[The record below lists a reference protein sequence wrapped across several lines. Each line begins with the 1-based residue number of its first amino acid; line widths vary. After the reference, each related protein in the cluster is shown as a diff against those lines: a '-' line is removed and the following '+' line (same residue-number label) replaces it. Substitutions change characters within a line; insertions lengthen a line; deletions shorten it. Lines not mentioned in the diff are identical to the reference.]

1 MSHGADD
8 LLLLLAVVRHGSYAG
23 AAADLGLSHTT
34 VSRRM
39 AALEKTVGARLLVRT
54 GEMWEPSELGR
65 KFVAAGEEIEAA
77 LGSLPLGAGGRGN
90 TVNGVVRALAPDGF
104 GGVVMGA
111 AMRRLIEEHPG
122 VRLEMINA
130 ARRAQ
135 TNPVG
140 IDLEV
145 VVGRP
150 EVSRKEAFH
159 LADYSLGVY
168 ASRDYLA
175 AHPAIRTPDQ
185 VQEHPLIYFVDS
197 MQDVA
202 ELDIPRRRFPRMRQ
216 GVGATSSVVHVELTR
231 AGAGVGLLPCY
242 LAERAGDLVR
252 LFPQELWFPVEYW
265 VVSRAD
271 LLRRP
276 AVRAVMTAI
285 RAAVADMKDELIAAP
300 AAQSPA
306 SSRD

>member
-8 LLLLLAVVRHGSYAG
+8 LLLLLAVARHGSYAG

-39 AALEKTVGARLLVRT
+39 AGLERAVGARLLVRS
-54 GEMWEPSELGR
+54 GDRWEPSELGR
-65 KFVAAGEEIEAA
+65 TFVAAGEEIEHAVDA
-77 LGSLPLGAGGRGN
+77 LPLGPGGRGSS
-90 TVNGVVRALAPDGF
+90 VSGVVRALAPDGF

-111 AMRRLIEEHPG
+111 AMRQVVQEHPG

-168 ASRDYLA
+168 ASQDYLA
-175 AHPAIRTPDQ
+175 AHPPLRTPEQ

-231 AGAGVGLLPCY
+231 AGAGIGLLPCY
-242 LAERAGDLVR
+242 LAERVPELVR
-252 LFPQELWFPVEYW
+252 LFPEELWFPVEYW
-265 VVSRAD
+265 VVSRSD

-276 AVRAVMTAI
+276 AVQAVMAAI
-285 RAAVADMKDELIAAP
+285 RAAVAQMREELVAAP
-300 AAQSPA
+300 GP
-306 SSRD
+306 RV

>member
-1 MSHGADD
+1 MALSHGADD
-8 LLLLLAVVRHGSYAG
+8 LLLLLAVVRHGSYSG
-23 AAADLGLSHTT
+23 AASALGLSHTT

-39 AALEKTVGARLLVRT
+39 AGLERTVGARLLVRS
-54 GEMWEPSELGR
+54 GDMWEPTELGR
-65 KFVAAGEEIEAA
+65 TFVAAGEEIELA
-77 LGSLPLGAGGRGN
+77 LGSLPLAPGGRGSS
-90 TVNGVVRALAPDGF
+90 VSGVVRAIAPDGF

-111 AMRRLIEEHPG
+111 AMRRLIEEQPG

-150 EVSRKEAFH
+150 DVSRKEAFH

-168 ASRDYLA
+168 ASPDYLA
-175 AHPAIRTPDQ
+175 AHPAIESPEQ
-185 VQEHPLIYFVDS
+185 VQEHPLIYFVES

-202 ELDIPRRRFPRMRQ
+202 ELAIPGAHFPRMRQ
-216 GVGATSSVVHVELTR
+216 AVGATSSVVHVELTR
-231 AGAGVGLLPCY
+231 AGAGIGLLPCF

-252 LFPQELWFPVEYW
+252 LFPYELTFPVSYW

-276 AVRAVMTAI
+276 AVQAVTAAI
-285 RAAVADMKDELIAAP
+285 RAAVDDMRDELLAAP
-300 AAQSPA
+300 
-306 SSRD
+306 R

>member
-1 MSHGADD
+1 LSRSADD
-8 LLLLLAVVRHGSYAG
+8 LLLLLTVVRHGSYVG

-39 AALEKTVGARLLVRT
+39 AALEKTVGARLLVRS

-65 KFVAAGEEIEAA
+65 KFLAAAEEIELAI
-77 LGSLPLGAGGRGN
+77 GSLPVGPGGRGN
-90 TVNGVVRALAPDGF
+90 SVSGVVRAIVPEGF
-104 GGVVMGA
+104 GGVVVGA
-111 AMRRLIEEHPG
+111 AMRRLIDEHPA

-150 EVSRKEAFH
+150 DVSRKEASH
-159 LADYSLGVY
+159 LADYSLGLY
-168 ASRDYLA
+168 ASRHYLA
-175 AHPAIRTPDQ
+175 AHPPLETPEQ
-185 VQEHPLIYFVDS
+185 VQEHPLIYFVES

-202 ELDIPRRRFPRMRQ
+202 ELNTPRQRLPRMRQ
-216 GVGATSSVVHVELTR
+216 AVGATSSVVHVELTR
-231 AGAGVGLLPCY
+231 AGAGVGLLPCF
-242 LAERAGDLVR
+242 LAERTEELVR
-252 LFPQELWFPVEYW
+252 LFPREYTFPVSYW

-276 AVRAVMTAI
+276 AVQAVMTAV
-285 RAAVADMKDELIAAP
+285 RAAVDDMRDELLAP
-300 AAQSPA
+300 P
-306 SSRD
+306 R

>member
-23 AAADLGLSHTT
+23 AAADLGLNHTT

-39 AALEKTVGARLLVRT
+39 AGLEKTVGARLLVRS
-54 GEMWEPSELGR
+54 GDMWEPSELGR
-65 KFVAAGEEIEAA
+65 KFVAAGEEIELA
-77 LGSLPLGAGGRGN
+77 LGSLPLGPGDRRASLG
-90 TVNGVVRALAPDGF
+90 GVVRALAPDGF
-104 GGVVMGA
+104 GAVVMGR
-111 AMRRLIEEHPG
+111 AMRRLLERHPG
-122 VRLEMINA
+122 LRLEMINA

-168 ASRDYLA
+168 ASREYLA
-175 AHPAIRTPDQ
+175 AHPPIRTPDQ
-185 VQEHPLIYFVDS
+185 VQDHPLIYFVES

-202 ELDIPRRRFPRMRQ
+202 ELDTPRRHFARMRQ
-216 GVGATSSVVHVELTR
+216 GVGATSSLVHVELTR
-231 AGAGVGLLPCY
+231 SGAGVGLLPCY
-242 LAERAGDLVR
+242 LAERTEGLVR
-252 LFPQELWFPVEYW
+252 LFPEELHFPVEYW
-265 VVSRAD
+265 MVSRTD
-271 LLRRP
+271 ILRRP
-276 AVRAVMTAI
+276 AVKAVITAI
-285 RAAVADMKDELIAAP
+285 LAVIQDMREELEAAP
-300 AAQSPA
+300 
-306 SSRD
+306 R

>member
-8 LLLLLAVVRHGSYAG
+8 LLLLLAVVRHGSYTG
-23 AAADLGLSHTT
+23 AAAELGLSHTT
-34 VSRRM
+34 VSRRV
-39 AALEKTVGARLLVRT
+39 AGLERAVGARLLVRS
-54 GEMWEPSELGR
+54 GDMWEPSELGR
-65 KFVAAGEEIEAA
+65 KFVAAGEEIEHAVDA
-77 LGSLPLGAGGRGN
+77 LPLGQGGRGHS
-90 TVNGVVRALAPDGF
+90 VSGVVRALAPDGF

-111 AMRRLIEEHPG
+111 AMRHVVQEHPG

-168 ASRDYLA
+168 AARDYLA
-175 AHPAIRTPDQ
+175 AHPPLRTPEQ
-185 VQEHPLIYFVDS
+185 VQDHPLVYFVDS

-231 AGAGVGLLPCY
+231 AGAGIGLLPCY
-242 LAERAGDLVR
+242 LAERVPELVR
-252 LFPQELWFPVEYW
+252 LFPEELWFPVEYW

-276 AVRAVMTAI
+276 AVQAVMTAV
-285 RAAVADMKDELIAAP
+285 RAAVAELREELVAAP
-300 AAQSPA
+300 GPRA
-306 SSRD
+306 

>member
-8 LLLLLAVVRHGSYAG
+8 LLLLLAVVRHGSYTG
-23 AAADLGLSHTT
+23 AAAELGLSHTT
-34 VSRRM
+34 VSRRV
-39 AALEKTVGARLLVRT
+39 AGLERAVGARLLVRS
-54 GEMWEPSELGR
+54 GDMWEPSELGR
-65 KFVAAGEEIEAA
+65 KFVAAGEEIEHAVDA
-77 LGSLPLGAGGRGN
+77 LPLGKGGRGHS
-90 TVNGVVRALAPDGF
+90 VSGVVRALAPDGF

-111 AMRRLIEEHPG
+111 AMRHVVQEHPG

-168 ASRDYLA
+168 AARDYLA
-175 AHPAIRTPDQ
+175 AHPPLRTPEQ
-185 VQEHPLIYFVDS
+185 VQEHPLVYFVDS

-231 AGAGVGLLPCY
+231 AGAGIGLLPCY
-242 LAERAGDLVR
+242 LAERVPELVR
-252 LFPQELWFPVEYW
+252 LFPEELWFPVEYW

-276 AVRAVMTAI
+276 AVQAVMTAV
-285 RAAVADMKDELIAAP
+285 RAAVAELREELVAAP
-300 AAQSPA
+300 GPRA
-306 SSRD
+306 

>member
-23 AAADLGLSHTT
+23 AAAALGLSHTT
-34 VSRRM
+34 VSRRV
-39 AALEKTVGARLLVRT
+39 AGLEKAVGARLLVRS
-54 GEMWEPSELGR
+54 GDRWEPSELGR
-65 KFVAAGEEIEAA
+65 KFVAAGEEIEHAVDA
-77 LGSLPLGAGGRGN
+77 LPLGPGGRGGA
-90 TVNGVVRALAPDGF
+90 VSGVVRALAPDAF

-111 AMRRLIEEHPG
+111 AMRRVVEEHPG

-130 ARRAQ
+130 ARRPQ

-175 AHPAIRTPDQ
+175 AHPPLDTPEQ

-231 AGAGVGLLPCY
+231 AGAGIGLLPCY
-242 LAERAGDLVR
+242 LAERAPDLVR
-252 LFPQELWFPVEYW
+252 LFPEELWFPVEYW
-265 VVSRAD
+265 VVSRSD

-276 AVRAVMTAI
+276 AVQAVMAAI
-285 RAAVADMKDELIAAP
+285 RAAVAEMREELVAAP
-300 AAQSPA
+300 
-306 SSRD
+306 R

>member
-39 AALEKTVGARLLVRT
+39 AGLEKAVGARLLVRS
-54 GEMWEPSELGR
+54 GERWEPSEMGR
-65 KFVAAGEEIEAA
+65 KFVAAGEEIELA

-90 TVNGVVRALAPDGF
+90 SVSGVVRAIAPDGF

-111 AMRRLIEEHPG
+111 AVRRLIEEHPG

-130 ARRAQ
+130 ARGAQ

-150 EVSRKEAFH
+150 ESSRKEAFH
-159 LADYSLGVY
+159 LADYSLGFY

-175 AHPAIRTPDQ
+175 GHPAISNPQQ
-185 VQEHPLIYFVDS
+185 VQDHPLVYFVES

-202 ELDIPRRRFPRMRQ
+202 DLDIPRVRFPRMRQ
-216 GVGATSSVVHVELTR
+216 AVGATSSLVHVELTR
-231 AGAGVGLLPCY
+231 AGAGVGLLPCF

-252 LFPQELWFPVEYW
+252 LFPEELWFPVEYW
-265 VVSRAD
+265 MVSRAD
-271 LLRRP
+271 VLRRP
-276 AVRAVMTAI
+276 AVQAVLGAI
-285 RAAVADMKDELIAAP
+285 RAALDDMREELIAAP
-300 AAQSPA
+300 
-306 SSRD
+306 R